1 MKIFLVSVSDN
12 DHQKVKELLEN
23 IEEFKEWHLSIR
35 EQDHPVWFVAL
46 GKNRTAG
53 WLAEKLG
60 MQVQPNP
67 VPGSEPNT
75 GIVIEVADY
84 HGYHYRD
91 FLHQLDT
98 WRDL

>member
-1 MKIFLVSVSDN
+1 MKLFLVFASDN
-12 DHQKVKELLEN
+12 VHQKVQALLREGD
-23 IEEFKEWHLSIR
+23 FAEWHLAVK
-35 EQDHPVWFVAL
+35 EQSHPVWFVAL
-46 GKNRTAG
+46 TKNRTAG

-60 MQVQPNP
+60 MQAQPNP

-75 GIVIEVADY
+75 GLVIEVASY

-91 FLHQLDT
+91 LLQQLDT